1 MDQFPAPP
9 YPGVTVAPHARA
21 GRRRGALRWALGSLA
36 VLASLLAG
44 LLTLWMIGYE
54 TGLVPF
60 LAGLFAAALPVPVYV
75 TLVLWLD
82 RYEPE
87 PPWMLAAAFFWGALV
102 AAFFAIVINSL
113 GVAVVAA
120 LAGESAGDSYGLVVS
135 APLVEETAKALVLF
149 ALFFWRR
156 DEFDNVTDGVIY
168 AAMVGLGFAMTEN
181 VKYYG
186 AAVAENNALGVFIVR
201 GLFSPFAHPL
211 FTGMTGVGLGLA
223 AQSANRALKVAAP
236 AAGFAAAVLLHA
248 GWNASARLTALNED
262 GAYVLVTYFLV
273 MMPTFFGLLLVIL
286 LSLRR
291 EGRVL
296 REHLRPEVTRG
307 LISEAEYL
315 RLCSVRG
322 RAAATCRALAAGGF
336 THWRARARLNRAA
349 SELAF
354 HRSRV
359 ARGVHPRDE
368 AAARRED
375 DYVQQIHRLRLQ
387 LEGK

>member
-9 YPGVTVAPHARA
+9 YPGVTVAPQTRA
-21 GRRRGALRWALGSLA
+21 GHRSVLRWALGSLA

-87 PPWMLAAAFFWGALV
+87 PPWMLAAAFFWGALIAV
-102 AAFFAIVINSL
+102 FFAIIINSL
-113 GVAVVAA
+113 GVALVAT
-120 LAGESAGDSYGLVVS
+120 LFDETTGESYGMVVS

-149 ALFFWRR
+149 VLFLWKR
-156 DEFDNVTDGVIY
+156 DEFDNVTDGVVY

-181 VKYYG
+181 IKYYG
-186 AAVAENNALGVFIVR
+186 TAVAENNALGVFIVR

-211 FTGMTGVGLGLA
+211 FTGMTGIGLGLA
-223 AQSANRALKVAAP
+223 AQTQRRLVKFVAP
-236 AAGFAAAVLLHA
+236 VVGFGAAVVLHA
-248 GWNASARLTALNED
+248 GWNASARMTALNED
-262 GAYVLVTYFLV
+262 GAYMLLTYFFV
-273 MMPTFFGLLLVIL
+273 MMPTFFGMLLVIG

-296 REHLRPEVTRG
+296 REHLRPEVACG
-307 LISEAEYL
+307 LLSEAEYL
-315 RLCSVRG
+315 RVCSVRG
-322 RAAATCRALAAGGF
+322 RAGSTYRALAAGGL
-336 THWRARARLNRAA
+336 THWRDRSRFNRTA

-359 ARGVHPRDE
+359 ARGVHPRDAE
-368 AAARRED
+368 AARREA
-375 DYVQQIHRLRLQ
+375 DYVQQIHRLLLR

>member
-1 MDQFPAPP
+1 MDQLPAPP
-9 YPGVTVAPHARA
+9 YPGVTVARRARA
-21 GRRRGALRWALGSLA
+21 RGRAALRWAFGSLA
-36 VLASLLAG
+36 ALAALLAG
-44 LLTLWMIGYE
+44 LITLWMIGYE

-87 PPWMLAAAFFWGALV
+87 PPLMLAAAFFS
-102 AAFFAIVINSL
+102 IVINSVGIAL
-113 GVAVVAA
+113 VSL
-120 LAGESAGDSYGLVVS
+120 LAGEATGDTYGLVVS
-135 APLVEETAKALVLF
+135 APVVEETSKALVLF
-149 ALFFWRR
+149 ALFFWKR

-186 AAVAENNALGVFIVR
+186 AAVAEDNALGVFIVR

-223 AQSANRALKVAAP
+223 AQTGRRLVKVLAP

-248 GWNASARLTALNED
+248 GWNASARMTSVRED
-262 GAYVLVTYFLV
+262 GAYVLLTYFLV
-273 MMPTFFGLLLVIL
+273 MMPTFFGMLLVIG

-296 REHLRPEVTRG
+296 REHLRPEVARG
-307 LISEAEYL
+307 LMPEAEYL
-315 RLCSVRG
+315 RICSLRG
-322 RAAATCRALAAGGF
+322 RAGSTCRALFEGGLS
-336 THWRARARLNRAA
+336 HWRARTRLNRAA

-359 ARGVHPRDE
+359 ARGVHPRDDE
-368 AAARRED
+368 AARRD
-375 DYVQQIHRLRLQ
+375 ADYVQQIHRLRLQ
-387 LEGK
+387 LEKQG

>member
-1 MDQFPAPP
+1 MDQFPAPA
-9 YPGVTVAPHARA
+9 YPGVTATPQTRA
-21 GRRRGALRWALGSLA
+21 GRRGVLRWALGALA

-54 TGLVPF
+54 TGLVPL
-60 LAGLFAAALPVPVYV
+60 LAGLFAAVLPVPFYV

-102 AAFFAIVINSL
+102 AVFFALIINSV
-113 GVAVVAA
+113 GVAVVGA
-120 LAGESAGDSYGLVVS
+120 LAGDSAGESYGMVIS
-135 APLVEETAKALVLF
+135 APLVEETAKAFVLF

-156 DEFDNVTDGVIY
+156 DEFDNVTDGVVY

-186 AAVAENNALGVFIVR
+186 AAVAEDNALGVFIVR

-223 AQSANRALKVAAP
+223 AQSGRRLVKLAAP
-236 AAGFAAAVLLHA
+236 AAGFAAAVVLHA
-248 GWNASARLTALNED
+248 GWNASARLTALSDD
-262 GAYVLVTYFLV
+262 GAYVLLTYFLV
-273 MMPTFFGLLLVIL
+273 MMPTFFGMLLVIF

-296 REHLRPEVTRG
+296 REHLRPEVARG
-307 LISEAEYL
+307 LFSEAEYM

-322 RAAATCRALAAGGF
+322 RAASTCRALAAGGLS
-336 THWRARARLNRAA
+336 HWRARARLNRAA

-359 ARGVHPRDE
+359 ERGVHPRDAE
-368 AAARRED
+368 AARREA

>member
-9 YPGVTVAPHARA
+9 YPGVTAAARQRA
-21 GRRRGALRWALGSLA
+21 GYRGALRWALGSLA
-36 VLASLLAG
+36 VLAALLAG
-44 LLTLWMIGYE
+44 LVTLWMIGYE

-60 LAGLFAAALPVPVYV
+60 LAGLLAAALPVPVYV

-87 PPWMLAAAFFWGALV
+87 PPLMLAAAFLWGALV
-102 AAFFAIVINSL
+102 AAFFAIVINSA
-113 GVAVVAA
+113 GVALVRA
-120 LAGESAGDSYGLVVS
+120 LLDEATAETYGMVVS
-135 APLVEETAKALVLF
+135 APVVEETAKAL
-149 ALFFWRR
+149 ALFVIFFWKR
-156 DEFDNVTDGVIY
+156 DEFDNVTDGVVY

-186 AAVAENNALGVFIVR
+186 AAVAEQNALGVFIVR

-223 AQSANRALKVAAP
+223 AQTARRWVKVLAP
-236 AAGFAAAVLLHA
+236 AAGFAGAVVLHA
-248 GWNASARLTALNED
+248 GWNASARMTALNED

-273 MMPTFFGLLLVIL
+273 MMPTFFGMLAVIA
-286 LSLRR
+286 LSLKS

-296 REHLRPEVTRG
+296 REHLRPEVARG
-307 LISEAEYL
+307 LLTEAEYL
-315 RLCSVRG
+315 RICSVRG
-322 RAAATCRALAAGGF
+322 RAGSTCRALLDGGLS
-336 THWRARARLNRAA
+336 HWRARSRLNRAA

-359 ARGVHPRDE
+359 ARGVRPRDAE
-368 AAARRED
+368 ADRREA
-375 DYVQQIHRLRLQ
+375 DYVQQIHRLRTQ
-387 LEGK
+387 LEKQR